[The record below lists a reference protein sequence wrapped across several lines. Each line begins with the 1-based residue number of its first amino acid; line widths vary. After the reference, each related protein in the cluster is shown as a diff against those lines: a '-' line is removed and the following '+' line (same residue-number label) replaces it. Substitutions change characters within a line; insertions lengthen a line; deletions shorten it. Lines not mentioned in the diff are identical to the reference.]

1 MLLFCGDV
9 ESVGVL
15 QELQGLDLY
24 GQHRLNG
31 QHLVE
36 VIVSHSSRLVGQ
48 TIKDAAF
55 RTHFD
60 AVVLAVRRGE
70 TQLTGGLGQIELH
83 AGDTLLLAP
92 APSLLATSP
101 SPGSSWW

>member
-1 MLLFCGDV
+1 M
-9 ESVGVL
+9 
-15 QELQGLDLY
+15 
-24 GQHRLNG
+24 
-31 QHLVE
+31 E

-48 TIKDAAF
+48 TIKDAEF

-92 APSLLATSP
+92 GPRFAATSRWG
-101 SPGSSWW
+101 GSLWW